1 MRHTSVVITEKQ
13 LGDVS
18 PVAGGLHIFNNG
30 NYESGSAL
38 GFCRKMCRGLRVDSR
53 LEAYAYARERWP
65 HLVNV
70 QKLATRLFGHR
81 LIVPV
86 R

>member
-13 LGDVS
+13 LGDVN
-18 PVAGGLHIFNNG
+18 PVAGGFHIFNNG
-30 NYESGSAL
+30 HYGRGSAL
-38 GFCRKMCRGLRVDSR
+38 GLCREMCRGLCVDSR
-53 LEAYAYARERWP
+53 IGSCAHARERWLY
-65 HLVNV
+65 LVNV